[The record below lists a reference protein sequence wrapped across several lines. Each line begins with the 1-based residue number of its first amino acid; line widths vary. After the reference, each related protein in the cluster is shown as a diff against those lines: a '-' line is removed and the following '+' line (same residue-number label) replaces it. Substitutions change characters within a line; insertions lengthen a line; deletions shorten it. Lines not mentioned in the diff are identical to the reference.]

1 MEVKDINIVVKLG
14 VFTFIIFNI
23 IRLQEVDM
31 RIVALILCYLASFLA
46 QYSIKKK
53 YKGILTVLEGLTAI
67 IISLTYEPLA
77 IILLTIIVIENIL
90 IKIKNPIISACIA
103 ILPLVLIKD
112 NLANS
117 NIILITFILLILYA
131 NNYKN
136 QRKIVSLQKEND
148 SKRKEIYTL
157 QNRLKDEKELLNQ
170 YLYTVQLQEKNVVP
184 ESVHDKVGQTMS
196 GALMQL
202 EIIKLTINNN
212 TEQCIKLL
220 DIGIKNLKDGMYFLK
235 ESLKGVQLESKE
247 QGINKI
253 KVILEEK
260 TKNTMFKYTLTENGD
275 LGKITDNQWAILA
288 QTTLE
293 LTNNVI
299 KYSTGNLIEVN
310 ITVLNKVVKFEIKD
324 DGKIIKSIKKGV
336 GLRSIEEKV
345 TEKGGKMIINI
356 ESGFSVILLM
366 NK

>member
-77 IILLTIIVIENIL
+77 IILLTVILIENIL

-157 QNRLKDEKELLNQ
+157 QNRLKDEKELLKNQ
-170 YLYTVQLQEKNVVP
+170 DKIKN
-184 ESVHDKVGQTMS
+184 DLAFM
-196 GALMQL
+196 L
-202 EIIKLTINNN
+202 N
-212 TEQCIKLL
+212 TLL
-220 DIGIKNLKDGMYFLK
+220 D
-235 ESLKGVQLESKE
+235 
-247 QGINKI
+247 
-253 KVILEEK
+253 
-260 TKNTMFKYTLTENGD
+260 
-275 LGKITDNQWAILA
+275 
-288 QTTLE
+288 
-293 LTNNVI
+293 
-299 KYSTGNLIEVN
+299 
-310 ITVLNKVVKFEIKD
+310 
-324 DGKIIKSIKKGV
+324 
-336 GLRSIEEKV
+336 R
-345 TEKGGKMIINI
+345 
-356 ESGFSVILLM
+356 
-366 NK
+366 